1 MTDEK
6 KKNNILQLLKM
17 IHDALLSPS
26 PDDEVYKPSAI
37 LPGMIFY
44 YIVTIIVVIV
54 VLYLVLNYIGFDW
67 SILGF

>member
-6 KKNNILQLLKM
+6 KKNNIINLLKM
-17 IHDALLSPS
+17 IHNALFSPS

-44 YIVTIIVVIV
+44 YLITIIVVIV
-54 VLYLVLNYIGFDW
+54 VIYLVLTYIGFDW
-67 SILGF
+67 SSMGF

>member
-6 KKNNILQLLKM
+6 DRNNITKLLKM
-17 IHDALLSPS
+17 IYDALLSPS
-26 PDDEVYKPSAI
+26 PNDEIYKPSAI

-44 YIVTIIVVIV
+44 YLVTIIVVIV
-54 VLYLVLNYIGFDW
+54 VIYLALNYIGFDW